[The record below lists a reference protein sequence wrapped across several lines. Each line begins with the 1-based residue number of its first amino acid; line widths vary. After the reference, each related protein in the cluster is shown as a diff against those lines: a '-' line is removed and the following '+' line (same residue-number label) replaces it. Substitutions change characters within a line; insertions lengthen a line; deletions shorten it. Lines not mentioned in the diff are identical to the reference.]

1 MQKRVLDS
9 KSAEET
15 LQFGVRIAQEMK
27 EGGSLF
33 LFGDLGSGKTTF
45 TQGFAQGLGIKNRIQ
60 SPTFIVM
67 REYVIPERNDG
78 LFYHVDLYRLE
89 TEREIEHAGVLSMIR
104 DPKNVVVVE
113 WAEKMK
119 GLLPTVRR
127 ELHFRFVDEKTRRI
141 EEVIYD

>member
-1 MQKRVLDS
+1 MQKRILDS

-15 LQFGVRIAQEMK
+15 LQFGMRIAHEMK

-67 REYVIPERNDG
+67 REYVIPKRHDG

-104 DPKNVVVVE
+104 DPK
-113 WAEKMK
+113 KC
-119 GLLPTVRR
+119 RR
-127 ELHFRFVDEKTRRI
+127 C
-141 EEVIYD
+141 